1 MSDDLSVG
9 AIEGLDSLAAPSI
22 TTVGMT
28 FAAMKRSVDT
38 ISADCRAVSETLEV
52 LDDALQVIAQGS
64 GPGNEWGG
72 LGVIGL
78 PIVGAL
84 RAMKGVASQQV
95 KQQTGVSLNDW
106 TDLVASSSAQFSAY
120 MAQLDTVAQVSER
133 YHGSTESEIDLEQAR
148 IDLEMLLDVRWR
160 TQAWKQILSRVAQ
173 LGEVVEALLQVDLGD
188 DVDGS
193 ESGESEPSS
202 GFSGSLQRRL
212 KEVQSRTV
220 EKSSSLGEWVLKPF
234 LEVRD
239 RVRDLPQQ
247 VGHLTHE
254 VTLLEVL
261 LDLEIAE
268 IRACLGEISPTE
280 ASIVGMRVAV
290 GVILPELARELAD
303 ARQNVAGYE
312 TYLDRLNGAHAAGD
326 VDDRA
331 YSILAE
337 EYRNGLEDSR
347 SRLDALEVQAERW
360 RREGQV
366 VLDACSDWA
375 DLQLDVLTARKVVE
389 NDIAVDDRGAL
400 LQRERERLN
409 ETRSVLASL

>member
-22 TTVGMT
+22 TTVSMT

-64 GPGNEWGG
+64 GSGNEWGG

-78 PIVGAL
+78 PIVGAI

-133 YHGSTESEIDLEQAR
+133 YHASTESEIDLQQAR

-173 LGEVVEALLQVDLGD
+173 LGQVVEALLQVNLGD

-193 ESGESEPSS
+193 ESGESERSS

-212 KEVQSRTV
+212 KEVQGRTV

-280 ASIVGMRVAV
+280 ANIVGMRVAV
-290 GVILPELARELAD
+290 SVILPELARELAD

-331 YSILAE
+331 YSILTE

-360 RREGQV
+360 RQEGQV